1 MLDWFGIVN
10 MRIQRLRMRWV
21 GLLHRLLL
29 HASRHRNLA
38 LD

>member
-10 MRIQRLRMRWV
+10 MRIQRLRMRRV
-21 GLLHRLLL
+21 GLLHRPLL
-29 HASRHRNLA
+29 HANRHRNLT

>member
-21 GLLHRLLL
+21 GLLH
-29 HASRHRNLA
+29 ASRHRNLA